1 MRLIEKILIVILII
15 LITAVLLERSKENKE
30 ISLNIERLLI
40 DKNVTTVDASKLI
53 SKDWDKICALGPY
66 ASAQGFKRQTGF
78 DWNVE
83 LYTSFDSEDFTL
95 LTFIKDNSVV
105 EFSEYPIMKGSIIN
119 GCATNNKASLKIN
132 RSKDKLNRDELV
144 LIIKN

>member
-53 SKDWDKICALGPY
+53 SKD
-66 ASAQGFKRQTGF
+66 
-78 DWNVE
+78 
-83 LYTSFDSEDFTL
+83 
-95 LTFIKDNSVV
+95 
-105 EFSEYPIMKGSIIN
+105 
-119 GCATNNKASLKIN
+119 
-132 RSKDKLNRDELV
+132 
-144 LIIKN
+144 